1 MTSAMNAV
9 VTVKSIKVFG
19 DSKEYPADEVTMK
32 KFVKWAME
40 TKADLRAHPML
51 NEQLRVLDQ
60 CITTEAMTVL
70 WACTALQQAGVPK
83 AYPSEA
89 VKSAVTQANLR
100 ARCDFHITWL
110 TDIVAACAPNTNA
123 HIIKEIEKIKFGE
136 GATGGITG
144 RFYQEED
151 VTRYMGKLLQLQR
164 ERGDPMRTGL
174 TNKVKLDVVKRAL
187 PTVGLKSLLE
197 STLPTGTAPADDSW
211 EEALPRLAKELKKS
225 EDRALLGQSITLKE
239 KQQKFSTRD
248 HSRAREQ
255 RVSRKRQREDDADGD
270 ERSQRSY
277 KKRRFSKQR
286 RFVKRDDRNDK
297 SWRGKR
303 ERFVKREPSS
313 SKNVECFNC
322 GEKGHYANEC
332 PKPKKNSTKGGG
344 RGGDK
349 GGRGGRG
356 GGRDSKPKS
365 GADESNIKA

>member
-1 MTSAMNAV
+1 MNAV

-70 WACTALQQAGVPK
+70 WACTALQQAGVPR

-151 VTRYMGKLLQLQR
+151 VTRYIHGQAATAATRTLRSHAHRPCGQVWAVRTAVLNIDLRCESQYKYRSAGKPALQIL
-164 ERGDPMRTGL
+164 
-174 TNKVKLDVVKRAL
+174 NCA
-187 PTVGLKSLLE
+187 
-197 STLPTGTAPADDSW
+197 
-211 EEALPRLAKELKKS
+211 RLAT
-225 EDRALLGQSITLKE
+225 G
-239 KQQKFSTRD
+239 
-248 HSRAREQ
+248 
-255 RVSRKRQREDDADGD
+255 VS
-270 ERSQRSY
+270 
-277 KKRRFSKQR
+277 
-286 RFVKRDDRNDK
+286 
-297 SWRGKR
+297 
-303 ERFVKREPSS
+303 P
-313 SKNVECFNC
+313 
-322 GEKGHYANEC
+322 
-332 PKPKKNSTKGGG
+332 
-344 RGGDK
+344 
-349 GGRGGRG
+349 
-356 GGRDSKPKS
+356 
-365 GADESNIKA
+365 

>member
-1 MTSAMNAV
+1 M

-70 WACTALQQAGVPK
+70 WACTALQQAGVPR

-110 TDIVAACAPNTNA
+110 TDIVAACAPITNA
-123 HIIKEIEKIKFGE
+123 HIIKEIEKVKFGE

-151 VTRYMGKLLQLQR
+151 VTRYMG
-164 ERGDPMRTGL
+164 
-174 TNKVKLDVVKRAL
+174 N
-187 PTVGLKSLLE
+187 
-197 STLPTGTAPADDSW
+197 
-211 EEALPRLAKELKKS
+211 
-225 EDRALLGQSITLKE
+225 RALLGQSITLKE

-270 ERSQRSY
+270 ERSQRSF

-303 ERFVKREPSS
+303 ERSVKREPSS
-313 SKNVECFNC
+313 NKNVECFNC

>member
-1 MTSAMNAV
+1 MNAV

-70 WACTALQQAGVPK
+70 WACTALQQAGVPR
-83 AYPSEA
+83 AYPSDA

-164 ERGDPMRTGL
+164 
-174 TNKVKLDVVKRAL
+174 
-187 PTVGLKSLLE
+187 
-197 STLPTGTAPADDSW
+197 
-211 EEALPRLAKELKKS
+211 
-225 EDRALLGQSITLKE
+225 
-239 KQQKFSTRD
+239 
-248 HSRAREQ
+248 
-255 RVSRKRQREDDADGD
+255 
-270 ERSQRSY
+270 
-277 KKRRFSKQR
+277 
-286 RFVKRDDRNDK
+286 
-297 SWRGKR
+297 
-303 ERFVKREPSS
+303 
-313 SKNVECFNC
+313 
-322 GEKGHYANEC
+322 
-332 PKPKKNSTKGGG
+332 
-344 RGGDK
+344 
-349 GGRGGRG
+349 
-356 GGRDSKPKS
+356 
-365 GADESNIKA
+365 